1 MTLISRRDVLV
12 GAAATAALAVTAGVA
27 ATTARKEHRMQQPS
41 AAVNQPTGSAGG
53 IPDGPS
59 PLPPPQMT
67 LDFAR
72 VYELTGHRITGPVAV
87 EALRRVGLV
96 GFGSRVLDIA
106 AGAGA
111 LGIPA
116 AFSGASVLGI
126 DIAPGMVQLLSE
138 RLAPFPDARARV
150 MDGQALEI
158 GDGSFD
164 AAFSIF
170 GVIFF
175 PDWRKGLQEQFRVVR
190 PGGKGCVATWR
201 RPPGGGPFVI
211 MAQALRAVFPDR
223 APPPAPEGFIALS
236 DPARLATE
244 LQSVGFVDVRVE
256 EIQAVWRGPAGR
268 AYLDELHDLHRYMPP
283 YAALDDQD
291 RRKVDD
297 AILRIVDDVA
307 EGDRVRIV
315 SPVLLAVA
323 TRPA

>member
-1 MTLISRRDVLV
+1 M
-12 GAAATAALAVTAGVA
+12 
-27 ATTARKEHRMQQPS
+27 KQPS
-41 AAVNQPTGSAGG
+41 AAGDQPTGNPAW
-53 IPDGPS
+53 IPKGPS
-59 PLPPPQMT
+59 PADNPHMT
-67 LDFAR
+67 DDFAR
-72 VYELTGHRITGPVAV
+72 VYELTGNRITAPIAMEAFRRIGPV
-87 EALRRVGLV
+87 GP
-96 GFGSRVLDIA
+96 GSRVLDIA

-111 LGIPA
+111 LSIPA
-116 AFSGASVLGI
+116 AFSGASVLAV
-126 DIAPGMVQLLSE
+126 DIAPGMVNLLSE
-138 RLAPFPDARARV
+138 RLTPFPDAEARV

-158 GDGSFD
+158 EDDSFD
-164 AAFSIF
+164 VAFSII
-170 GVIFF
+170 GVNLFA
-175 PDWRKGLQEQFRVVR
+175 DWRTGLQEMARVVR
-190 PGGKGCVATWR
+190 PGGQGCVATWH

-223 APPPAPEGFIALS
+223 APPPPPEGFIALS

-256 EIQAVWRGPAGR
+256 EIQAVWRGRAGR
-268 AYLDELHDLHRYMPP
+268 AYLDELRHLHRYMAP

-323 TRPA
+323 ARPA